1 MARALASIPSANSAR
16 SVPRPASSAPEDI
29 GREPAED
36 DEGEIHERRTLF
48 AATGRPNRTCQARRP
63 TVTILGIDVGA
74 TGALAL
80 LDDNGALVD
89 VWDMPTLRD
98 GPKNRRTVNAPLLAE
113 IVYKSH
119 AARAYVE
126 RVGPRPL
133 EGSVSAFAFGHS
145 AGVIRGCLA
154 AAAIPA
160 IWITPVTWKRVVGV
174 PPGKDMKDMARSNAI
189 NRWPGKAELFKR
201 KMDDGRA
208 EAALIALAGL
218 LRFNDVVEL
227 MPVDLLKARAAKG

>member
-1 MARALASIPSANSAR
+1 M
-16 SVPRPASSAPEDI
+16 
-29 GREPAED
+29 
-36 DEGEIHERRTLF
+36 
-48 AATGRPNRTCQARRP
+48 
-63 TVTILGIDVGA
+63 TILGIDIGA
-74 TGALAL
+74 TGALAAL
-80 LDDNGALVD
+80 TDKGELVD

-98 GPKNRRTVNAPLLAE
+98 GPAKRRTVNAPLLAE

-119 AARAYVE
+119 ADRAFVE
-126 RVGPRPL
+126 RVGPRPM
-133 EGSVSAFAFGHS
+133 EGAVGAFAFGD
-145 AGVIRGCLA
+145 AKGVVRGCLA

-160 IWITPVTWKRVVGV
+160 TFITPVQWKRIVGV

-218 LRFNDVVEL
+218 LRFNDVVTILPHEL
-227 MPVDLLKARAAKG
+227 RKLGLAKG

>member
-1 MARALASIPSANSAR
+1 M
-16 SVPRPASSAPEDI
+16 
-29 GREPAED
+29 
-36 DEGEIHERRTLF
+36 
-48 AATGRPNRTCQARRP
+48 
-63 TVTILGIDVGA
+63 TILGIDIGA
-74 TGALAL
+74 SGALAVLSDAGEL
-80 LDDNGALVD
+80 LDVQ
-89 VWDMPTLRD
+89 DMPCLRD

-113 IVYKSH
+113 IIYKSH
-119 AARAYVE
+119 ADRAFVE
-126 RVGPRPL
+126 RVGPRPM
-133 EGSVSAFAFGHS
+133 EGAVGAFAFGD
-145 AGVIRGCLA
+145 AKGVVRGCLA

-160 IWITPVTWKRVVGV
+160 IFITPVTWKRIVGV

-227 MPVDLLKARAAKG
+227 LPIELLKARAAKG